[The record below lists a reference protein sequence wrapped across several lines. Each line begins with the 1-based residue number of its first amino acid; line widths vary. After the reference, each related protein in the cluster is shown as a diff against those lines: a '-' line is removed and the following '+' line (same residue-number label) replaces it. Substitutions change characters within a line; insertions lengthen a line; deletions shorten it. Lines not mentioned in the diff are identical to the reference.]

1 MIVILLP
8 AVTARS
14 NCVSESSRWVWCVYE
29 YQSHIKNLDNGTH
42 KVKPILISASRPV
55 PRYSFSLSS
64 STPSGELSGLQCV
77 SVFVGSSI
85 LIEEDYLRGN
95 RCFGSGDW
103 NSPLKELFSF
113 SSFLAHSSRSP
124 NTHRSLSPSGYSS
137 LYTSWNTVH
146 IVPCWNDNI
155 DMLKC
160 FSSGKST
167 CKWLSILSCD
177 EKVFIIEKNL

>member
-1 MIVILLP
+1 MLTQHLHPCGLMIVILLP
-8 AVTARS
+8 AVTAWS
-14 NCVSESSRWVWCVYE
+14 NCVSESSCWVWCVYE

-77 SVFVGSSI
+77 CLLASGHSSI

-124 NTHRSLSPSGYSS
+124 NTH
-137 LYTSWNTVH
+137 TVH
-146 IVPCWNDNI
+146 FHHPATVHFTRHEFQFNLN
-155 DMLKC
+155 L
-160 FSSGKST
+160 F
-167 CKWLSILSCD
+167 KW
-177 EKVFIIEKNL
+177 

>member
-8 AVTARS
+8 AVTAWS
-14 NCVSESSRWVWCVYE
+14 NCVSESSCWVWCVYE

-77 SVFVGSSI
+77 CLLASGHSSI

-113 SSFLAHSSRSP
+113 SSFLPTAAGVQTHTPFTFTTRLLFTLHVMNSSS
-124 NTHRSLSPSGYSS
+124 TWTFL
-137 LYTSWNTVH
+137 
-146 IVPCWNDNI
+146 NDNFI
-155 DMLKC
+155 DMRLSIHHSVSYK
-160 FSSGKST
+160 KST
-167 CKWLSILSCD
+167 YKWFSWF
-177 EKVFIIEKNL
+177 VY